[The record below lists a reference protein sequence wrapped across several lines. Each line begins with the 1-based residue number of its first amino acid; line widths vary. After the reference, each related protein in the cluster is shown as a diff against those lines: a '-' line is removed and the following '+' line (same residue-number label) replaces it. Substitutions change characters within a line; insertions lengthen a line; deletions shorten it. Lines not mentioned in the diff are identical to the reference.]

1 MMGWP
6 YKKDAFPYI
15 ELAKYHEHRLK
26 DWNRAMAYVDEAL
39 ELIPSHQQRE
49 IELLQHRRQRLEQ
62 KKFLNA
68 AR

>member
-1 MMGWP
+1 MGWP

-62 KKFLNA
+62 KKSLNA